1 MPIEFLLNPADE
13 QVLIEQTTDT
23 EIYRAVNA
31 SRNAQE
37 ESEIRG
43 GNDDVDDDMEYEPRP
58 DRCEAL
64 QAVATLQKYTASMNN
79 NFARCL
85 DVLLAS
91 FGRQMQL
98 EETKSLVNAPITN
111 YFSVQGSKTA

>member
-23 EIYRAVNA
+23 EIYQAVNV

-43 GNDDVDDDMEYEPRP
+43 GDDIDDDMEYEPRP
-58 DRCEAL
+58 DCHEAL

-79 NFARCL
+79 NFARRL

-91 FGRQMQL
+91 FERQTQL
-98 EETKSLVNAPITN
+98 EETKSLVNVPITN